1 MFIIKGLLDRVLFAL
16 GVLLFMQVPHFVDQY
31 TQRLGDYYQ
40 AQVNHLDEYQKIAKK
55 QHQGDLDALIQAFMS
70 SDRASLR
77 DTGNNIN
84 VTRGQAELFKNDLYI
99 LDHKPLTAKLVHLA
113 TRTRYDIAEQT
124 LTYYKPGVPFSIESL
139 VCALLGGA
147 LMSMLFNS
155 LLFVPKLFKRNSNKV
170 STATKKRI
178 EPTVTR
184 VARAS

>member
-1 MFIIKGLLDRVLFAL
+1 M
-16 GVLLFMQVPHFVDQY
+16 
-31 TQRLGDYYQ
+31 
-40 AQVNHLDEYQKIAKK
+40 
-55 QHQGDLDALIQAFMS
+55 
-70 SDRASLR
+70 
-77 DTGNNIN
+77 
-84 VTRGQAELFKNDLYI
+84 
-99 LDHKPLTAKLVHLA
+99 A

-178 EPTVTR
+178 EPTVIR